1 MKTKVYID
9 FDGTLYNSDNFYNG
23 FIEICSKYNI
33 EKEKVKEI
41 ENDIFNNK
49 NLFNVDILSQKIFEY
64 YQLPI
69 SFLYDVEA
77 LYKKPNLFSDTI
89 PSLEQLIK
97 SSKYELYILTH
108 GNREYQLKKIT
119 SSKIDKYIK
128 EIIVTTGSKIDL
140 DGINYQESIFID
152 NNPFQIKQLIVAKAK
167 KVIRIRRHQDK
178 YSKIASTVPVNEY
191 DNLLTLIKEELL

>member
-9 FDGTLYNSDNFYNG
+9 FDGTLYNSDNFYNS

-33 EKEKVKEI
+33 KKEKVKEI

-69 SFLYDVEA
+69 NFLYDVEV
-77 LYKKPNLFSDTI
+77 LYKEPNLFSDTI

-140 DGINYQESIFID
+140 DGINYQKSIFID
-152 NNPFQIKQLIVAKAK
+152 NNPFQIKQLIAAKAK

-178 YSKIASTVPVNEY
+178 YSKIASMVPVNEY

>member
-69 SFLYDVEA
+69 SFLYNVEA

-152 NNPFQIKQLIVAKAK
+152 NNPFQIKQLIAAKAK

>member
-33 EKEKVKEI
+33 EKEKVTEI

-69 SFLYDVEA
+69 SFLYDVEV

-152 NNPFQIKQLIVAKAK
+152 NNPFQIKQLIAAKAK

-178 YSKIASTVPVNEY
+178 YSKTASTVPVNEY

>member
-33 EKEKVKEI
+33 EKEKVTEI

-152 NNPFQIKQLIVAKAK
+152 NNPFQIKQLIAAKAK

>member
-33 EKEKVKEI
+33 KKEKVTEI

-49 NLFNVDILSQKIFEY
+49 NLFNVDILSQKIFKY

-152 NNPFQIKQLIVAKAK
+152 NNPFQIKQLIAAKAK

>member
-33 EKEKVKEI
+33 EKEKVTEI

-152 NNPFQIKQLIVAKAK
+152 NNPFQIKQLIAAKAK

-178 YSKIASTVPVNEY
+178 YSKIVSTVPVNEY

>member
-33 EKEKVKEI
+33 KKEKVKEI

-69 SFLYDVEA
+69 SFLYNVEA

-108 GNREYQLKKIT
+108 GNRKYQLKKIT

-152 NNPFQIKQLIVAKAK
+152 NNPFQIKQLIAAKAK

>member
-152 NNPFQIKQLIVAKAK
+152 NNPFQIKQLIAAKAK

>member
-41 ENDIFNNK
+41 ESDIFNNK

-108 GNREYQLKKIT
+108 GNRVYQLKKIT

-152 NNPFQIKQLIVAKAK
+152 NNPFQIKQLIAAKAK

>member
-41 ENDIFNNK
+41 ENSLFNNK

-152 NNPFQIKQLIVAKAK
+152 NNPFQIKQLIAAKAK

>member
-9 FDGTLYNSDNFYNG
+9 FDGTFYNS

-33 EKEKVKEI
+33 KKEKVKEI

-49 NLFNVDILSQKIFEY
+49 NLFNVDILSQKIFEC

-152 NNPFQIKQLIVAKAK
+152 NNPFQIKQLIATKAK

>member
-108 GNREYQLKKIT
+108 CNREYQLKKIT

-152 NNPFQIKQLIVAKAK
+152 NNPFQIKQLIAAKAK